1 VIWVQNFIK
10 NLVDMTV
17 QELID
22 KLKYFDKDMKVVG
35 VNEVK
40 LDTIEKTENG
50 KEVIMVDLI

>member
-1 VIWVQNFIK
+1 
-10 NLVDMTV
+10 MTV

-40 LDTIEKTENG
+40 LDTIAKTENG